1 MAVVRSMTGF
11 GRGES
16 ERDGIHCVVELKTVN
31 HKFLE
36 PSIRMS
42 RKLAALENDLRTL
55 LAQKV
60 SRGKLDVYVT
70 YERQESQTQLILHEE
85 VLQEY
90 LGTLRKVGE
99 QYGLRDDLALSH
111 VLTLPEVLEMQEA
124 PEDTEAVWE
133 VLKEAAERALD
144 QLNAMRVREGAR
156 IRQDLLEKADLLE
169 SIVRGLEEI
178 GPQVEENY
186 RQKLEKRLE
195 DILQQSSAGKLHLDE
210 GILENEVALFADR
223 CCIDEELVRLHSHIE
238 QLRKLLDAEEP
249 VGRPL
254 DFLMQEFNRE
264 ANTIGSK
271 AGDLAVTG
279 GSLRLK
285 KEIEKV
291 REQIQNLE

>member
-1 MAVVRSMTGF
+1 MAVVRSMTGC

-16 ERDGIHCVVELKTVN
+16 ERNGSHCVVELKTVN

-90 LGTLRKVGE
+90 LRTLRGAGE
-99 QYGLRDDLALSH
+99 RYGLRDDLALSH

-124 PEDTEAVWE
+124 PEDTEAVWK
-133 VLKEAAERALD
+133 VLKEATERALD

-178 GPQVEENY
+178 GPKVEENY

>member
-55 LAQKV
+55 LAQKI

-90 LGTLRKVGE
+90 LGTLCRAGE

-223 CCIDEELVRLHSHIE
+223 CCIDEELVRLHSHIG